1 MNNRFELRGQVVSYG
16 ITKNREWIEISTPDG
31 DITVYLEGVSIS
43 DIEYDL
49 QDSCFVIATGYLQS
63 YKYTDD
69 VAVVATNVEVR

>member
-31 DITVYLEGVSIS
+31 EITAYLEGVYLKDLES
-43 DIEYDL
+43 DL
-49 QDSCFVIATGYLQS
+49 ADSCFVIATGYLQS

-69 VAVVATNVEVR
+69 VSVVATNVEVR